1 MPVTVSAESV
11 LEQVAFRLHLPPF
24 ASGEFVTPGQALSL
38 LNASAQRLSG
48 LMTRLYGDAFFA
60 SSVTLSTQAD
70 IDILS
75 LPSDFHTLTSVHWI
89 YSDTNDDVIEL
100 ERANPQD
107 FGTTPVAWTTHG
119 LPKYRLEGA
128 GVLVFVPVPN
138 AVYDVRIGYTSVGVQ
153 FEDASDSFQG
163 LPGWDEWLICDMCQR
178 IREREQKPAD
188 EFIRDRLELEA
199 HMKEQASQRDRFG
212 GVQVRDATGALN
224 CRGRSLSRYTRGWRW
239 Y

>member
-1 MPVTVSAESV
+1 MPVTINAQDV
-11 LEQVAFRLHLPPF
+11 LDQVAFRLHLPAF
-24 ASGEFVTPGQALSL
+24 ASGEFVDATQALAL
-38 LNASAQRLSG
+38 LNSSAQRLSG
-48 LMTRLYGDAFFA
+48 LMTRLYGDQYFA

-100 ERANPQD
+100 QRADPQE
-107 FGTTPVAWTTHG
+107 FGVTSTAWTTHC
-119 LPKYRLEGA
+119 LPRYRLEGA

-138 AVYDVRIGYTSVGVQ
+138 AMYDVRIGYTSVGVQ

-163 LPGWDEWLICDMCQR
+163 LMGWQEWLVTDMCQR
-178 IREREQKPAD
+178 IREREQKSAD
-188 EFIRDRLELEA
+188 EFVRDRLELEA
-199 HMKEQASQRDRFG
+199 HMKEQASQRDRLG
-212 GVQVRDATGALN
+212 GVQVRDATGALT
-224 CRGRSLSRYTRGWRW
+224 CRGRALSRYTRGWRW